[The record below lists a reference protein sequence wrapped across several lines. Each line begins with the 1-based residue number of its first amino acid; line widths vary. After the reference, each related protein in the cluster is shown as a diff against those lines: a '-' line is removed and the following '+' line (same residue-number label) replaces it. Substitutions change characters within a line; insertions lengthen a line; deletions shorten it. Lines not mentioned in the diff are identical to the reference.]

1 MQDLLLWLK
10 DRISFRKIIILAGI
24 LLLAAA
30 FSQVFSLD
38 MAFMFAGDTMAYF
51 EVFAAIGMIAFRGH
65 ARLVLEVSRHRIREG
80 WRNAAMRFR
89 RGRVRETLT
98 RACRA
103 LLPPRADDEDGAP
116 VFA

>member
-1 MQDLLLWLK
+1 MKNLLLWLK
-10 DRISFRKIIILAGI
+10 DRISFRRIIILAGV

-51 EVFAAIGMIAFRGH
+51 ELFAAVGMIAFRGH
-65 ARLVLEVSRHRIREG
+65 ARLVLEVSRHRIRES
-80 WRNAAMRFR
+80 WRSAAIHFR
-89 RGRVRETLT
+89 RGQVRETLT

-103 LLPPRADDEDGAP
+103 LLPPKADDEDGAAT
-116 VFA
+116 FA